1 MSTETTLLPCPH
13 CCGKSEIFCE
23 KEGTAW
29 GGDGY
34 WVSCRICLAR
44 IPMKE
49 SEKEAVNFWNLRT
62 PQIIK
67 VVAKPIEWGEWEDSP
82 DQINRWKRSKCGKYD
97 MHHDKALG
105 EYSAFL
111 DRTDVAINNVDDGTE
126 LEAEQVCQA
135 HAQDKVDR
143 FLLDCDIVIAPKP

>member
-1 MSTETTLLPCPH
+1 MSEEIKLLPCPH

-67 VVAKPIEWGEWEDSP
+67 VVAKPIEWGERNGLLI
-82 DQINRWKRSKCGKYD
+82 QSKCGHYD
-97 MHHDKALG
+97 LRLGAWDLFWRAWSNDDRAFSPLTISPCTMTEAKA
-105 EYSAFL
+105 A
-111 DRTDVAINNVDDGTE
+111 
-126 LEAEQVCQA
+126 CQA